1 MNHIHQI
8 LTERCDRFQL
18 TVHRQAVRVLDLG
31 NDGSRTLPTKV
42 GIAQP
47 QRRAFGPTGH
57 HQLSMPSTSSQVM
70 RENTV
75 ASKHKRF
82 SLGIERS
89 TNSTSRGA
97 QQVHIDYN
105 FIFSLA
111 DLSIYS
117 FIQ

>member
-1 MNHIHQI
+1 MASERVVQLGITSTNKFQKKATLSIFLK
-8 LTERCDRFQL
+8 LTI
-18 TVHRQAVRVLDLG
+18 HRQAVRVLDLG

-47 QRRAFGPTGH
+47 QRRAFGPSGH
-57 HQLSMPSTSSQVM
+57 HQLSMPSTSSQVL

-97 QQVHIDYN
+97 QQVHID
-105 FIFSLA
+105 
-111 DLSIYS
+111 
-117 FIQ
+117 